1 MTFTQWLK
9 QANDYALKTYN
20 IEAREVTGDYRRL
33 KDSYEAGEAPEE
45 CVEYYA
51 TKYRLTKLEDFGGYL

>member
-9 QANDYALKTYN
+9 QANDYALRTYN
-20 IEAREVTGDYRRL
+20 IDAHDIVGDEDML

-45 CVEYYA
+45 CVDYFA
-51 TKYRLTKLEDFGGYL
+51 TKYQLTKLEDFGGYS